1 MKEICFRSNMT
12 RYLNHCKYEKGLD
25 SNTLKAYRIDLIQF
39 CVYSEQ
45 ANTDNQNKNLQNYIV
60 FLHSKYKIKTVKR
73 KIASVKAFYNYL
85 ECQEIISENPFPK
98 LQIKLHEPFLLPKII
113 PFEDIQCILR
123 YAYQQRSGAQ
133 TEKYKYL
140 SCLRDVAVLELLF
153 ATGMRVSELCSLHLW
168 DIDMVN
174 GIIKIYGKGA
184 KERIVQIGNAEV
196 LLAVRSYYQAF
207 AKKID
212 ISGWFFINRLGNCLS
227 AQSVR
232 FMIDKYSQAVGISQ
246 HITPHMFRHSFATY
260 LLEED
265 VDIRYIQQLLGHS
278 SITTTQIYTHVSTKK
293 QHEILAMKHPR
304 NKISMS

>member
-1 MKEICFRSNMT
+1 MT

-25 SNTLKAYRIDLIQF
+25 DSTLKAYRIDLIQF

-45 ANTDNQNKNLQNYIV
+45 ANTDNQNENLQNYIV

-113 PFEDIQCILR
+113 PFEDIQCILQ
-123 YAYQQRSGAQ
+123 YAYQQRNGAQ
-133 TEKYKYL
+133 TEKYEYL
-140 SCLRDVAVLELLF
+140 ACLRDVAVLELLF

-184 KERIVQIGNAEV
+184 KERIVQIGNSEV

-212 ISGWFFINRLGNCLS
+212 MSGWFFINRLGNCLS

-232 FMIDKYSQAVGISQ
+232 FMINKYSQVVGISQ

-293 QHEILAMKHPR
+293 QHEILVMKHPR
-304 NKISMS
+304 NKISIS